1 MCEKKTV
8 TYLYESTQ
16 QVWYISELF
25 VGKKILTMVLEKIQL
40 VHGWDMIHAD
50 NAVHVMHDFIAH
62 NIEKGGKATVNLLIH
77 IN

>member
-1 MCEKKTV
+1 MKVRSKFG
-8 TYLYESTQ
+8 TYPT
-16 QVWYISELF
+16 LF

-40 VHGWDMIHAD
+40 VHGWDMIHTD

-62 NIEKGGKATVNLLIH
+62 NIEKGGKAIGNLLIH

>member
-1 MCEKKTV
+1 MKVRSKFG
-8 TYLYESTQ
+8 TYPT
-16 QVWYISELF
+16 LF
-25 VGKKILTMVLEKIQL
+25 VGKKILTMVLEKTQL

-62 NIEKGGKATVNLLIH
+62 NIEKGGKAIGNLLIH

>member
-1 MCEKKTV
+1 MWKKNCNLSLWKYAASLVHIRHYLWEKKV
-8 TYLYESTQ
+8 
-16 QVWYISELF
+16 
-25 VGKKILTMVLEKIQL
+25 LTMVLEKIQL

-62 NIEKGGKATVNLLIH
+62 NIEKGGKAIGNLLIH

>member
-1 MCEKKTV
+1 
-8 TYLYESTQ
+8 
-16 QVWYISELF
+16 
-25 VGKKILTMVLEKIQL
+25 MVLEKIQL

-62 NIEKGGKATVNLLIH
+62 NIEKGGKAIGNLLIH